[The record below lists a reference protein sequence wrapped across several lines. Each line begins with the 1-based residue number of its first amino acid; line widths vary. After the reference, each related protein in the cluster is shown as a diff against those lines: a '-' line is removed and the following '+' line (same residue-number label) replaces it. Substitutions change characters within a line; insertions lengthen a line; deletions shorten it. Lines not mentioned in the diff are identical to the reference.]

1 MATNEYRLHGKLQIV
16 VDDCDGVIEL
26 GDIEIPIQV
35 DFGNKPPRPGTAYR
49 GDPGTLPVSQSFPTG
64 SVGS

>member
-1 MATNEYRLHGKLQIV
+1 MLNEYTLKGKLQMV

-35 DFGNKPPRPGTAYR
+35 DFGNKPPRPNGMVYR
-49 GDPGTLPVSQSFPTG
+49 GDPGILPLSQSFPNG
-64 SVGS
+64 SVG